1 MMIGRCIVF
10 KIYIS
15 NRLNRDAKQNLEMDW
30 SDKKEDLE
38 IDTKSGALR
47 NHHTN
52 KQFHD
57 GAAKFEEM

>member
-1 MMIGRCIVF
+1 
-10 KIYIS
+10 
-15 NRLNRDAKQNLEMDW
+15 MDW
-30 SDKKEDLE
+30 SDKKENLE

-47 NHHTN
+47 NNHTN